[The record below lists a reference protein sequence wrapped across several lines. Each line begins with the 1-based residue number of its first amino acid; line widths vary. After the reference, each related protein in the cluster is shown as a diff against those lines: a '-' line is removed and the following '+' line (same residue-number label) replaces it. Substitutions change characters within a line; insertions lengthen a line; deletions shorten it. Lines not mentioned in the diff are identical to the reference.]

1 MQRRFCFTVRC
12 TRTLLNILI
21 PLLSRVDDMLF
32 CGVKMTFM
40 GTKGYGQKRTPP
52 KRCMGRVLVVRF
64 FYLWSTPFMCRMRSS
79 TLLE

>member
-1 MQRRFCFTVRC
+1 MFYSPLY
-12 TRTLLNILI
+12 RTLLNILI

-64 FYLWSTPFMCRMRSS
+64 FTCGPHRSCAG
-79 TLLE
+79 